1 MNITEIRDFGDGRTI
16 VVYSE
21 DNQIYRRL
29 KQWKSCQQVV
39 PYYQNG
45 RVVSADLYFPKQAEV
60 EIRKVLGLP
69 INKRKATPKQLE
81 ALAAGRMK
89 SPLYRKNRGVLKT
102 GAQTQG

>member
-1 MNITEIRDFGDGRTI
+1 MNTTEIRDFGDRKTI
-16 VVYSE
+16 VLYTE
-21 DNQIYRRL
+21 DNEVYPRL

-39 PYYQNG
+39 PYCQNG
-45 RVVSADLYFPKQAEV
+45 RVIGADLYFPKQAEV

-89 SPLYRKNRGVLKT
+89 SPVYRKNRRLLKILT
-102 GAQTQG
+102 QAQG